1 VYGNIDG
8 YKSSPCGFIPAKTP
22 LARALMPRQP
32 YSVAVKSDGE
42 ERLHPLPFWKGRGL
56 GSELRTPSSQEGDRE
71 VEKFMITTRIEPPLL
86 TGSFDTVVTVDTK
99 ANMQIYLRNK
109 IR

>member
-1 VYGNIDG
+1 
-8 YKSSPCGFIPAKTP
+8 
-22 LARALMPRQP
+22 MPRQP
-32 YSVAVKSDGE
+32 YSVAVKSDEE
-42 ERLHPLPFWKGRGL
+42 ERLHPLPFWKGRRL
-56 GSELRTPSSQEGDRE
+56 GSGLRMSSSQEGDRG